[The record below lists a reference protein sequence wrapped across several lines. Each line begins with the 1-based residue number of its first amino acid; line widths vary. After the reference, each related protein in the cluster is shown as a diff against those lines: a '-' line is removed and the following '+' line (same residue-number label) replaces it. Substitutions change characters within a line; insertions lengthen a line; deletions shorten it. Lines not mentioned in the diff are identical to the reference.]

1 MNSHSTSSQVELLM
15 ERQQLHALI
24 RKRSEEELRAVE
36 EMSKR
41 HLSLEQRL
49 LLIKANKA
57 AHALI

>member
-1 MNSHSTSSQVELLM
+1 MTKYQPSQTELLT
-15 ERQQLHALI
+15 ERQRLHVLI

-49 LLIKANKA
+49 QLIKANKA
-57 AHALI
+57 AHALL